1 MSLYIIM
8 INYNNSIIYKIY
20 CKDENIKDFYIGSTT
35 NLKRRIREHKS
46 KCYNENRKSQKILYT
61 CINNNGGFNNW
72 EFKILCNKK
81 LNNKKELWDLE
92 REYIL
97 TNPPPLNVLLPYTT
111 LKEKEEKWKK
121 VRAIYMK
128 KKYTCNICNV
138 ETLLVN
144 KSQHERTIKHNKKI
158 KYI

>member
-1 MSLYIIM
+1 MSIYIIM
-8 INYNNSIIYKIY
+8 KNYNNSFIYKLY

-35 NLKRRIREHKS
+35 NLERRIREHKS
-46 KCYNENRKSQKILYT
+46 RCNNKGQKILYT
-61 CINNNGGFNNW
+61 CINNNKGFNNW

-97 TNPPPLNVLLPYTT
+97 KYEPTLNILLPYTT
-111 LKEKEEKWKK
+111 LNEKMEKWKK
-121 VRAIYMK
+121 ARAIYIK

-144 KSQHERTIKHNKKI
+144 KLQHERTIKHKKNQV
-158 KYI
+158 K